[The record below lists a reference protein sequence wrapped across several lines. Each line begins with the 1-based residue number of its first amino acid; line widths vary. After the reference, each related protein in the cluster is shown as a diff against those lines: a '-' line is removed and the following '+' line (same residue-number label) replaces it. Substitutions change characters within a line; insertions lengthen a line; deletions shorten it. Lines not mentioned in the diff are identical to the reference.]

1 MSIHYGQFCPVSKAA
16 EVLGERWTILI
27 IRELLLG
34 TTRYS
39 EFQRALSKISPT
51 LLTKRLN
58 ELVACGLVL
67 RKLNSAPKPAVTAPA
82 QRQGARSKTA
92 GQPRATY
99 HLTPAGQEL
108 KPLVLGLGE
117 WGAKWARGQM
127 RADELDV
134 ELLMTEF
141 CRRIDST
148 KLPADRAVI
157 GFAFPRLPKFAHWW
171 IVFQPDR
178 ERELCVNHPGKD
190 VDLQIRTNVLTLVEI
205 WRGDTDLGAATKD
218 GRLKVSGDPVL
229 IRTLTS
235 WLRPGLSAHIRPS
248 PHALR
253 V

>member
-1 MSIHYGQFCPVSKAA
+1 MSLHYGQFCPISKAA

-27 IRELLLG
+27 IRELLVG

-39 EFQRALSKISPT
+39 DFQRALSKISPT

-58 ELVACGLVL
+58 ELVDCGLVV
-67 RKLNSAPKPAVTAPA
+67 RQFDSASPFATSATERQKRTRPKP
-82 QRQGARSKTA
+82 S

-99 HLTPAGQEL
+99 HLTPAGEEL
-108 KPLVLGLGE
+108 KPLVFGLGE

-127 RADELDV
+127 RNDELDV
-134 ELLMTEF
+134 ELLMMDF
-141 CRRIDST
+141 CRRIDPT

-178 ERELCVNHPGKD
+178 DRELCVENPRKH
-190 VDLQIRTNVLTLVEI
+190 VDLQIRTNVRTLVEI
-205 WRGDTDLGAATKD
+205 WTGDTDLRAAAKD
-218 GRLKVSGDPVL
+218 GRLQLSGDPAL
-229 IRTLTS
+229 IRTLAS

-248 PHALR
+248 PRALR